1 MNGEQDIEGLT
12 RREREVAEL
21 ITQRL
26 TNPQIAERLVLS
38 RKTVEIH
45 ASNIFRKLGVSSR
58 GEVVRRFEREGATGS
73 SYRP

>member
-1 MNGEQDIEGLT
+1 MIGTADIRTLT

-21 ITQRL
+21 ISQRL

-38 RKTVEIH
+38 RKTVEVH

-58 GEVVRRFEREGATGS
+58 GEVAAAYERATGS
-73 SYRP
+73 SSRP

>member
-1 MNGEQDIEGLT
+1 MNTASRIEGLT

-21 ITQRL
+21 IVQGL
-26 TNPQIAERLVLS
+26 TNPQIAERLVVS

-58 GEVVRRFEREGATGS
+58 GEVAEALG
-73 SYRP
+73 RPR

>member
-1 MNGEQDIEGLT
+1 VYGDADIRALT

-21 ITQRL
+21 ITERL

-38 RKTVEIH
+38 RKTVEVH

-58 GEVVRRFEREGATGS
+58 GEVARAFERATGS
-73 SYRP
+73 SSRQ